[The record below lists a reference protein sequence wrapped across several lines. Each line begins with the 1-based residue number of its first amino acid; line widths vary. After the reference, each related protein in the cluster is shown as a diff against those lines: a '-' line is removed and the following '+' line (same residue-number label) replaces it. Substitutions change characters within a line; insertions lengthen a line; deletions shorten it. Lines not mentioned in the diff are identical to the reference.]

1 MGLDPTNH
9 RVFLNQKKIMAELS
23 PGQEQEILEAL
34 IALGWKKDPEGESY
48 AVIMRMPN
56 CSGDEARATLQYLYI
71 RRGLIRQVSSS
82 GEQLDS
88 WRPKPLGRSR
98 WIAT

>member
-1 MGLDPTNH
+1 
-9 RVFLNQKKIMAELS
+9 MAELS
-23 PGQEQEILEAL
+23 PGQEQEIVEAL

-48 AVIMRMPN
+48 AVIMRMLN
-56 CSGDEARATLQYLYI
+56 CPDDEAEATLEYLYI

-88 WRPKPLGRSR
+88 WRPKALRRWR